1 MTDEPLDVEASRNAG
16 APAEEAD
23 PTRESAEEADP
34 TRESAKRQNK
44 GSPDQPWEPGE
55 QRYSDRPEQGGET
68 PGPAR
73 TEPPG

>member
-1 MTDEPLDVEASRNAG
+1 MTDEPLDVEAQRGTAG
-16 APAEEAD
+16 PAE
-23 PTRESAEEADP
+23 RE
-34 TRESAKRQNK
+34 NK

-73 TEPPG
+73 TDSPD